1 MNEFLIELGK
11 LLKKYNV
18 KIDWSN
24 YYNDFFFRIG
34 NKKTFISDLENEIN
48 KLEK

>member
-18 KIDWSN
+18 KIDWSS
-24 YYNDFFFRIG
+24 YYNDSFFRIG
-34 NKKTFISDLENEIN
+34 NEEVFISDLENEIN
-48 KLEK
+48 KKEK